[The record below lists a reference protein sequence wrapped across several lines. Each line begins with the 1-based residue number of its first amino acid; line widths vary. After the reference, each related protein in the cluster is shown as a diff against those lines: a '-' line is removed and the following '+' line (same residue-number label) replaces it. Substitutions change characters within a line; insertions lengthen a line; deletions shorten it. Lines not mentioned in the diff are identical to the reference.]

1 MDLIH
6 KAVLSKNSIS
16 KNEKDLIPAG
26 VYEYDF
32 VARFRGV
39 LTKGEDTDKIPTCSI
54 PIKATIAMLIR
65 RMGFTRDDAIALLVD
80 VMTEAIELDKNA
92 SNELLD
98 ESGVLAAYKAVEK
111 QVLDKLP
118 RTPVIGRLDGRPVVE
133 LVGIV
138 EEKTNLETG
147 EVQRLVTTG

>member
-1 MDLIH
+1 
-6 KAVLSKNSIS
+6 
-16 KNEKDLIPAG
+16 
-26 VYEYDF
+26 
-32 VARFRGV
+32 
-39 LTKGEDTDKIPTCSI
+39 
-54 PIKATIAMLIR
+54 MLIR